1 MKAGK
6 FPYKIAGWILLGI
19 FVLFIGVNLYFCTAG
34 LPPWVK
40 DQIVELMQKKF
51 YRQVEIKKVAFCFS
65 KGIVIRGVKI
75 SDRGKSLEAKNNIFF
90 ECDELVCKYDLIQA
104 LKKKFKIEKLTIEK
118 PKIYVKKFKRGGKT
132 VFNFS
137 DLILPILKKQ
147 PKEIKKKNVEVKAA
161 PSKPAKPVKKL
172 EKKKLLP
179 VELQIKKVKLKKALI
194 KIIDTTTPGFRE
206 IYNISNIT
214 FLIENINLSR
224 NSEMKITMG
233 FGLNVTEL
241 KNGKK
246 TDKDINLEAE
256 ILGKLKVFDKKGV
269 INPFGRFNLVIKNS
283 KLTGIQAYDEL
294 RNQTQDLN
302 KTVEKAQKDLLKR
315 LEQAVKG
322 LKQAEKLSVSRKM
335 DGMADKI
342 SKIDTSFI
350 EGSLKFNFL
359 KKRLKFDK
367 ITTILIIKN
376 GKFITDDILIK
387 TADFNIKGNGYTD
400 IDTKV
405 NYDMN
410 LLLAGKYNTSEMTK
424 AIANKDNKPGL
435 PVKVR
440 GTVSDMK
447 VTIDKKTIRKRIET
461 MLKKI
466 LQERI
471 KEAIGGG

>member
-1 MKAGK
+1 MKTGK

-40 DQIVELMQKKF
+40 EEIAELMQKKLHC
-51 YRQVEIKKVAFCFS
+51 QVEIKNVAFCPL

-90 ECDELVCKYDLIQA
+90 ECDALVCKYDLIQA
-104 LKKKFKIEKLTIEK
+104 LKKKIIIEKLTIEK
-118 PKIYVKKFKRGGKT
+118 PSIYVKRFKSGEKR
-132 VFNFS
+132 VSNFS
-137 DLILPILKKQ
+137 DLILPLLKKQ

-161 PSKPAKPVKKL
+161 LYKPAKPVKKL

-194 KIIDTTTPGFRE
+194 KIIDTATPGFRV

-214 FLIENINLSR
+214 LLIENINLSR

-233 FGLNVTEL
+233 FGLSVTEL
-241 KNGKK
+241 KNWKK
-246 TDKDINLEAE
+246 TGKDINLEAE
-256 ILGKLKVFDKKGV
+256 VLGKLKVFDKKGV
-269 INPFGRFNLVIKNS
+269 MNPSGRFDITLRNC
-283 KLTGIQAYDEL
+283 KLTGIPVYEKL
-294 RNQTQDLN
+294 RAQTLDLN
-302 KTVEKAQKDLLKR
+302 ETVEKAQKDLLKR

-335 DGMADKI
+335 DGMAEKI
-342 SKIDTSFI
+342 AEIDTSFI
-350 EGSLKFNFL
+350 KGSLKFDFL

-367 ITTILIIKN
+367 VKTILKV
-376 GKFITDDILIK
+376 KDSRFITDDLKIK
-387 TADFNIKGNGYTD
+387 TADYYIKGSGYTD
-400 IDTKV
+400 INNKV
-405 NYDMN
+405 NYDIT
-410 LLLAGKYNTSEMTK
+410 LLLSKKYNTSEMTK
-424 AIANKDNKPGL
+424 AIANKDSKPGL
-435 PVKVR
+435 PVKIR

-447 VTIDKKTIRKRIET
+447 ATIDKETIRKRIET
-461 MLKKI
+461 MLKKT

-471 KEAIGGG
+471 KKATGSE